1 MERVFSESPQANN
14 DRERGRRYQS
24 LKLIN
29 QSVSST
35 TGGGRRYEI
44 LKLFFQSDSTT
55 TEGVTGFKA
64 FGRDTVH
71 LRVLLVVS
79 IISFTIFKALGRVAV
94 H

>member
-1 MERVFSESPQANN
+1 MTEG
-14 DRERGRRYQS
+14 GRRYQI

-29 QSVSST
+29 QSDSST
-35 TGGGRRYEI
+35 TEGGRRYQI
-44 LKLFFQSDSTT
+44 LKLFLQSDSTT
-55 TEGVTGFKA
+55 TEGVTKFKA

-79 IISFTIFKALGRVAV
+79 IISFTIFKALGRVAM